1 MLDASKKGWSSELKG
16 VSLKASIK
24 TPVVVLLVAVFAL
37 CFAAML
43 SLSLVD
49 RIAWHSDEI
58 WLVVLPA
65 VLAILVAVLFM
76 KKIEMGILMNV
87 SLVIIASAL
96 SLSSFFSVSPTVLF
110 AISTNGLAL
119 TIFLTILFMIA
130 LAKKLECS
138 PYEMGVQ
145 SVFSVFIG
153 CLAGRFFAEIAV
165 EHFSSAGMAISG
177 ISTVCII
184 VIVICVSTSLN
195 NTSLK
200 VIMRYEFNEHVEDE
214 EFKQKAEEKRLKAL
228 ADSKGL
234 GEREFEAFCLLLG
247 GCSASEVADKM
258 FIANGTAKAHIR
270 HIYQKFGVSDREGL
284 FTMASQVKQG
294 KQTIF

>member
-87 SLVIIASAL
+87 ALVIIASAL
-96 SLSSFFSVSPTVLF
+96 SLSSFFFCISNSVVCYLNKRLGAYDFFDNSLHDRIGKETRV
-110 AISTNGLAL
+110 LAL
-119 TIFLTILFMIA
+119 
-130 LAKKLECS
+130 
-138 PYEMGVQ
+138 
-145 SVFSVFIG
+145 
-153 CLAGRFFAEIAV
+153 
-165 EHFSSAGMAISG
+165 
-177 ISTVCII
+177 
-184 VIVICVSTSLN
+184 
-195 NTSLK
+195 
-200 VIMRYEFNEHVEDE
+200 
-214 EFKQKAEEKRLKAL
+214 
-228 ADSKGL
+228 
-234 GEREFEAFCLLLG
+234 
-247 GCSASEVADKM
+247 
-258 FIANGTAKAHIR
+258 
-270 HIYQKFGVSDREGL
+270 
-284 FTMASQVKQG
+284 
-294 KQTIF
+294 